1 MQTKVQVARWP
12 WGAHK
17 SAVVEGGLG
26 LLVEWCE
33 CFFFVVCGVAGEHT
47 NNTKYSKT
55 TTQNTKTQ
63 QKPTKTH
70 QTTTAIFRAQ

>member
-33 CFFFVVCGVAGEHT
+33 CFFVVCGVAGDHT
-47 NNTKYSKT
+47 KV
-55 TTQNTKTQ
+55 QLQ
-63 QKPTKTH
+63 RE
-70 QTTTAIFRAQ
+70 AWGFW

>member
-12 WGAHK
+12 WGAHTSAVVEGGLGLLVEWCECFFCGVWCSWGAHK

-33 CFFFVVCGVAGEHT
+33 CVFFLWCVV
-47 NNTKYSKT
+47 
-55 TTQNTKTQ
+55 
-63 QKPTKTH
+63 
-70 QTTTAIFRAQ
+70 